1 MAGARQTGIGGV
13 PGPALPD
20 FEGMGGGAGLF
31 DPAVMQQML
40 QNPAIMQM
48 LQGLLSNP
56 QYMNQVSS

>member
-1 MAGARQTGIGGV
+1 MADARQTGIGGV
-13 PGPALPD
+13 PGAAFPE
-20 FEGMGGGAGLF
+20 FGGMGGGTGLF

-48 LQGLLSNP
+48 LQALLSNP

>member
-13 PGPALPD
+13 PGAALPD
-20 FEGMGGGAGLF
+20 FGGMGGGAGLF

-48 LQGLLSNP
+48 L
-56 QYMNQVSS
+56 